1 MNIGAV
7 YPQTEYSSDPTAIHD
22 FAQTVEGLG
31 YTHIVAYDHVLGAN
45 PDRPE
50 GWHGPYTYQTPFME
64 ILILF
69 SYMAAATQKI
79 GFLSGVLILPQ
90 RQTSLVAKQAATLD
104 VLCHGRLRI
113 GVGIGWNYVEYEA
126 LGEDFH
132 IRGKRIEEQVNLLRQ
147 FWTRPLVNFLGK
159 WHTIPDAGINP
170 LPVQRPIPIWFGGQA
185 DAVLRR
191 VAAMGD
197 GWLPNQKAASE
208 ALPALEKI
216 DQYLEEAGRSRK
228 GFGLEARVPYGKG
241 DLDQITQQVREW
253 EGVGATH
260 LSINTLGSG
269 FTTPKEHLD
278 ALQTFARMVGIN

>member
-7 YPQTEYSSDPTAIHD
+7 YPQTEYSNDPVAIRD

-64 ILILF
+64 VLVLF
-69 SYMAAATQKI
+69 GYMAACTQKI
-79 GFLSGVLILPQ
+79 GYLTGVIILPQ

-104 VLCHGRLRI
+104 VLCHGRFRL
-113 GVGIGWNYVEYEA
+113 GVGLGWNYVEYEA
-126 LGEDFH
+126 LGQDFH
-132 IRGKRIEEQVNLLRQ
+132 TRGKRIEEQVNLLRQ
-147 FWTRPLVNFLGK
+147 FWTRPLVNFKGN
-159 WHTIPDAGINP
+159 WHVVPDAGINP

-185 DAVLRR
+185 DNVLKR
-191 VAAMGD
+191 VAALGD
-197 GWLPNQKAASE
+197 GWLPNQKTAAD
-208 ALPALEKI
+208 AQPALEKI
-216 DQYLEEAGRSRK
+216 DQYLEEAGRPRH
-228 GFGLEARVPYGKG
+228 GVGLEARLPFANG
-241 DLDQITQQVREW
+241 DLDRIAHQVREW

-269 FTTPKEHLD
+269 FTAPKEHLA
-278 ALQTFARMVGIN
+278 ALETFARLVGIN